1 LIPFLDSLLFFP
13 WFSTSFQSQID
24 LDFPPSFLKHNLFY
38 LSFLFI
44 LSILLIFCIFFL
56 LFFFM
61 IFFVIFFPNLSF
73 WYAQEQPFIS

>member
-13 WFSTSFQSQID
+13 WFSTSLQSQID
-24 LDFPPSFLKHNLFY
+24 LDFPSSFLKHNLCY